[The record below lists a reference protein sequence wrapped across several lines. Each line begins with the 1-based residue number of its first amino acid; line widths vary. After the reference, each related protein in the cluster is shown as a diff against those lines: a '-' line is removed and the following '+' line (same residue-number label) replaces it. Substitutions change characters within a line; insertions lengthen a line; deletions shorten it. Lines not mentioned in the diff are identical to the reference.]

1 VVPKLDDDD
10 LKYDDCNVLVR
21 QYGVFSVLSLHW
33 YTVSNKRNK
42 VEMSISMSQYKAFK
56 ENQVL

>member
-21 QYGVFSVLSLHW
+21 QYGVLNVLNSLIH
-33 YTVSNKRNK
+33 S
-42 VEMSISMSQYKAFK
+42 E
-56 ENQVL
+56 